1 VSEKAEVKP
10 STFLYPTPIV
20 LVTSVDEKGKP
31 NIITLAWAGNLCS
44 NPPQVGISIQPPR
57 YSNGLIRKANEFV
70 VNIPTVN
77 IVREADYCGMASGK
91 NVDKFKDTK
100 LTPAKATKVKPPIIA
115 ECPVNIECK
124 VRNIITLGSHDLF
137 IGEVVNI
144 EIDEN
149 VMNKRKKID
158 SRKLKAITW
167 NPTSGEYYSLGEPL
181 GLIGFSLKK

>member
-1 VSEKAEVKP
+1 
-10 STFLYPTPIV
+10 
-20 LVTSVDEKGKP
+20 VTSSDEKEKP
-31 NIITLAWAGNLCS
+31 NIITLAWAGNVCI
-44 NPPQVGISIQPPR
+44 NPPQVAISMGRPR
-57 YSNGLIRKANEFV
+57 YSNGLVRKANEFV

-77 IVREADYCGMASGK
+77 ILRETDYCGMVSGK

-124 VRNIITLGSHDLF
+124 VKNIITLGSHDLF

-144 EIDEN
+144 EVNEN
-149 VMNKRKKID
+149 VMNERKKID
-158 SRKLKAITW
+158 SRKLKAIAW
-167 NPTSGEYYSLGEPL
+167 NPISGEYNSLGEPL